1 MERSTKIILGI
12 VTFIFLLI
20 IIIAVILNRDET
32 PTTTNAAKQKAR
44 EIAAKAKK
52 QQVSGPYTI
61 LGMTGYYT
69 LDGFKGTE
77 WKDVSGAGNN
87 ITEIKGSPKVK
98 GKFVVGS
105 TNDGF
110 KFPSNLTSNEYT
122 MIYLGAYSGSN
133 KNELI
138 TNSIPYNGNEYT
150 IVGVSNSNG
159 LMRVNGK
166 SSKGSFKITIGD
178 EYSIDVTDTVP
189 SKIEIDTTSLL
200 LNDLPVKINIENSE
214 FNINEE
220 ETLDSKDKLKD
231 YLTDKLPMYT
241 IEEDTDSL
249 ILELKTVPASVNMGE
264 DQSKYSDFSF
274 NEIIFWNKVLD
285 ESDISK
291 IETYFKIN
299 YSMEFNKKRGIKSDA
314 TKTKIVM
321 ADVNENECRTRAI
334 ISKSKGFAINPNVG
348 ECILYKDIEE
358 LKGWEGG
365 PADSDYVSMCSIPNS
380 KITKGC

>member
-1 MERSTKIILGI
+1 
-12 VTFIFLLI
+12 
-20 IIIAVILNRDET
+20 
-32 PTTTNAAKQKAR
+32 
-44 EIAAKAKK
+44 
-52 QQVSGPYTI
+52 
-61 LGMTGYYT
+61 

-133 KNELI
+133 KNALI

>member
-133 KNELI
+133 KNALI

>member
-1 MERSTKIILGI
+1 MFVLVVGA
-12 VTFIFLLI
+12 
-20 IIIAVILNRDET
+20 IIAVAIRLNRNNT
-32 PTTTNAAKQKAR
+32 PSTSQEAIAKAK
-44 EIAAKAKK
+44 EIAAKAKN

-69 LDGFKGTE
+69 VDGFKGSE
-77 WKDVSGAGNN
+77 WKDVSGAGNH

-98 GKFVVGS
+98 GKYVVGG
-105 TNDGF
+105 TGDGF

-122 MIYLGAYSGSN
+122 MIYLGAYSGSK
-133 KNELI
+133 KNALI

-166 SSKGSFKITIGD
+166 SSKGSFKISIGD

-189 SKIEIDTTSLL
+189 SKIEIDITSLV
-200 LNDLPVKINIENSE
+200 LNDLLVKINIENSE

-241 IEEDTDSL
+241 IEEDMDSL
-249 ILELKTVPASVNMGE
+249 ILKLKTLPVTVNMGGDE
-264 DQSKYSDFSF
+264 SKYSDFSF
-274 NEIIFWNKVLD
+274 NEIIFWNRVLD

-299 YSMEFNKKRGIKSDA
+299 YSIEFNKKRGIKSDA

-321 ADVNENECRTRAI
+321 ADVDADKCRISAI
-334 ISKSKGFAINPNVG
+334 VSKSKGFAINPNVG

-365 PADSDYVSMCSIPNS
+365 PGDSDYVSMCSIPNA